1 MIRADHSDL
10 FSLFFCLFVKDMPAR
25 LILELYLRRTDEG
38 DLLLL
43 QLCEASTD
51 AYKSIFWRQIDDRTV

>member
-10 FSLFFCLFVKDMPAR
+10 FSLFFCLLVKDVPAR

-43 QLCEASTD
+43 HLCEASTD